1 MCNII
6 NMADLLIIVISEA
19 PIKQKIICIARSVAR
34 CARTSDGYAKADA
47 LIARAFLLADS
58 VYIYT
63 NFLPPVTSF
72 VVYHENVCIY

>member
-34 CARTSDGYAKADA
+34 CARTSDGYTKADA
-47 LIARAFLLADS
+47 LIARAFFWKYLQIKISIFS
-58 VYIYT
+58 VYTIAFFSNLDY
-63 NFLPPVTSF
+63 NYL
-72 VVYHENVCIY
+72 